1 MSLSQCV
8 KVYWNFNLLSNN
20 SAFILE
26 LGDTRHRQRSEGAPC
41 RCHGT
46 DVSPNL
52 QKGVRYMDIQAITTF
67 ITTVGFP
74 IAACV
79 ALFWQ
84 NNKMS
89 ETISRNTEA
98 ILELTTIIRERLKD
112 GD

>member
-1 MSLSQCV
+1 M
-8 KVYWNFNLLSNN
+8 W
-20 SAFILE
+20 E
-26 LGDTRHRQRSEGAPC
+26 MR
-41 RCHGT
+41 GT
-46 DVSPNL
+46 DSA
-52 QKGVRYMDIQAITTF
+52 QKARHALVRAKAHFPFYMKGAGYMDLQAITTF

-98 ILELTTIIRERLKD
+98 ILELTTIIKERLKD
-112 GD
+112 GN

>member
-1 MSLSQCV
+1 M
-8 KVYWNFNLLSNN
+8 
-20 SAFILE
+20 
-26 LGDTRHRQRSEGAPC
+26 GDARHRQRSEGAPR
-41 RCHGT
+41 RCHGIN
-46 DVSPNL
+46 VSPNL
-52 QKGVRYMDIQAITTF
+52 QKGACYMDIQAITTF

-89 ETISRNTEA
+89 ETVSRNTEA
-98 ILELTTIIRERLKD
+98 ILELTTIIKERLKD

>member
-1 MSLSQCV
+1 M
-8 KVYWNFNLLSNN
+8 W
-20 SAFILE
+20 E
-26 LGDTRHRQRSEGAPC
+26 MR
-41 RCHGT
+41 GT
-46 DVSPNL
+46 DSA
-52 QKGVRYMDIQAITTF
+52 QKARHALVRAKAHLPFIRRGRDMDLQAITTF

-98 ILELTTIIRERLKD
+98 ILELTTIIKERLKD
-112 GD
+112 GN

>member
-1 MSLSQCV
+1 MRGID
-8 KVYWNFNLLSNN
+8 
-20 SAFILE
+20 SA
-26 LGDTRHRQRSEGAPC
+26 
-41 RCHGT
+41 
-46 DVSPNL
+46 
-52 QKGVRYMDIQAITTF
+52 QKARRAVVTAYAHLPIYRKGEDYMDIQAITTF

-98 ILELTTIIRERLKD
+98 ILELTTIIKERLKD
-112 GD
+112 GGD

>member
-1 MSLSQCV
+1 MHL
-8 KVYWNFNLLSNN
+8 YWNRE
-20 SAFILE
+20 I
-26 LGDTRHRQRSEGAPC
+26 R
-41 RCHGT
+41 GT
-46 DVSPNL
+46 DSAQKARHAVVTAQAYLPIL

-98 ILELTTIIRERLKD
+98 ILELTTIIKERLKD